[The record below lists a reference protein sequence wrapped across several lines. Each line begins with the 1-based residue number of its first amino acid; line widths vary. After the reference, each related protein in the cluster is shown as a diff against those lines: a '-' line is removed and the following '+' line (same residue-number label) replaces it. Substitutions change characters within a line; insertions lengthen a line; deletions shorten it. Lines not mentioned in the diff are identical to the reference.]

1 MEDIRK
7 IEELLEKY
15 YNGETSLEEERTL
28 HWFFQTCDVP
38 PHLKPDADIF
48 RYHYHQRTEEVSP
61 SLEEKLVQ
69 LLDDQEYKKRFLLS
83 GRTIRLVS
91 AIAASVIIVLALW
104 IGVGRDMLK
113 EQQVAVYEDTYDDPQ
128 VAYMETKKALLL
140 VSEKL
145 NDGTKNLKYLKTYNE
160 SVNMLEPVLSFGTGI
175 KRLEK
180 LSKFNETT
188 ELITKK

>member
-28 HWFFQTCDVP
+28 HWFFQTRDIP

-48 RYHYHQRTEEVSP
+48 RYHYSQKSEEVFP
-61 SLEEKLVQ
+61 LIEEKLVQ
-69 LLDDQEYKKRFLLS
+69 LLDDQEHKKRFLLS
-83 GRTIRLVS
+83 ARTIRLVS
-91 AIAASVIIVLALW
+91 AIAASIIIVLTLW
-104 IGVGRDMLK
+104 IGIGRNVLK

-128 VAYMETKKALLL
+128 VAYMETKKTLLL
-140 VSEKL
+140 VSKKL
-145 NDGTKNLKYLKTYNE
+145 NAGTENLQYLKTYNE
-160 SVNMLEPVLSFGTGI
+160 SIDMLEPVLSFGTGV

-180 LSKFNETT
+180 LSKFHETT